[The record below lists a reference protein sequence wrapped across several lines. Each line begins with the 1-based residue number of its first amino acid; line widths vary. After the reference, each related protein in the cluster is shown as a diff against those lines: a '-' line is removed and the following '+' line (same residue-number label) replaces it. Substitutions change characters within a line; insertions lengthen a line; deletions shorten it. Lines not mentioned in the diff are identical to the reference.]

1 MIELRGNM
9 FEPKTYIRVIG
20 DMNIKYAFVPKPDAI
35 CITTNG
41 FVRSDGR
48 AVMGRGCALEA
59 KKLFPDIDKKLGE
72 ILKTKG
78 NVPAILSTVGGTDI
92 VAFPVKPRGI
102 KVSDDKSNLVE
113 HMKENFAAGDI
124 APGWAARASLDLIK
138 ESAVGLVMLA
148 EKNKW
153 KIVVIPRPG
162 CGAGQLKWEDVRPVL
177 DKILDDRF
185 YLITS

>member
-1 MIELRGNM
+1 MGYFKERRIEMIELRGNM
-9 FEPKTYIRVIG
+9 FEPKTYVRVIG
-20 DMNIKYAFVPKPDAI
+20 NMNIKYAFVPKPDAI

-78 NVPAILSTVGGTDI
+78 NIPAILSTVDGIDI

-102 KVSDDKSNLVE
+102 KVSDDKSL
-113 HMKENFAAGDI
+113 FL
-124 APGWAARASLDLIK
+124 PLR
-138 ESAVGLVMLA
+138 
-148 EKNKW
+148 
-153 KIVVIPRPG
+153 
-162 CGAGQLKWEDVRPVL
+162 C
-177 DKILDDRF
+177 
-185 YLITS
+185 